1 MKTQIL
7 NSKGEHVVLNAREA
21 ARAQSLQNQFDREL
35 KNALGFKLDI
45 TTLTGILKSV
55 TDQKFY
61 QLPLT
66 DYVPISVGE
75 AAWSEEIVKY
85 RSFSTGDD
93 FETGILNTGENG
105 TRLAEVDAGFDAV
118 RNPVLNWGK
127 QINWNIMQLQIAARN
142 GTIIDYVTSLETS
155 RKKNWDLGLQKTL
168 FWGQPDIQGVNGLL
182 TQSNVNAN
190 TTVITQYIKDMDA
203 TELQAFL
210 STIYNAYRDNC
221 KGTAEPTHFII
232 PEADFNGL
240 GRTANEQYNNK
251 TLYQRILETFI
262 MLTGNP
268 NFKVLKN
275 RYAQQEINADVPGL
289 NKNRYVLLNYDADSL
304 RMDIPVDYTSTM
316 QNSINGFTFSNVAY
330 GQFTGVKAYR
340 EREMLYFDWA
350 SP

>member
-7 NSKGEHVVLNAREA
+7 NSKGEHVTLNRFEA
-21 ARAQSLQNQFDREL
+21 ARATALQNQFDREL

-55 TDQKFY
+55 TEQKFY

-66 DYVPISVGE
+66 DYVPLPVGE
-75 AAWSEEIVKY
+75 GAWSEEIVKY

-93 FETGILNTGENG
+93 FKTGILNTGENG

-118 RNPVLNWGK
+118 KNPVLNWGK

-155 RKKNWDLGLQKTL
+155 RKKNWDLGLQETL
-168 FWGQPDIQGVNGLL
+168 FWGQTDVTGVNGIL
-182 TQSNVNAN
+182 TQSDVTAN
-190 TTVITQYIKDMDA
+190 TSIITKKISAMNA
-203 TELQAFL
+203 SELQAFL
-210 STIYNAYRDNC
+210 GTIYETYRSNC
-221 KGTAEPTHFII
+221 QGTAEPTHFLI
-232 PEADFNGL
+232 PEDDFNGL
-240 GRTANEQYNNK
+240 GRTANEEYNNK
-251 TLYQRILETFI
+251 TLYQRILETFV

-275 RYAQQEINADVPGL
+275 RYAMKSVNANVTGL
-289 NKNRYVLLNYDADSL
+289 NKNRYVLYNYDADSL

-330 GQFTGVKAYR
+330 GQFTGVKSYR
-340 EREMLYFDWA
+340 PREMIYFDY
-350 SP
+350 